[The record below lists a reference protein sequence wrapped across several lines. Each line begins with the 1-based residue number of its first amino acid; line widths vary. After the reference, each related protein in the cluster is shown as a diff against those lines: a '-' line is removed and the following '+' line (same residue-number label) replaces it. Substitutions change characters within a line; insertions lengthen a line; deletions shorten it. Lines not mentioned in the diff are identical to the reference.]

1 MQVDLEFYDIF
12 DYYHIPFW
20 QKTWF
25 IVSTCIIAFI
35 LITIASYVIYTRLH
49 KRKLSAWEWAR
60 KELSALNTNTCTT
73 QADFKK
79 LYYRLTNIIKTYLAR
94 RYDWSTHEKTDDE
107 IINFLEKKKFNADI
121 IIMLKKITDDALW
134 IKFANQSTL
143 KSQADNDIQTVL
155 VMIERTTP
163 TKK

>member
-25 IVSTCIIAFI
+25 IVSASIVIFI
-35 LITIASYVIYTRLH
+35 LITMTAYFVYTRLH
-49 KRKLSAWEWAR
+49 KKKLSPWEWAR
-60 KELSALNTNTCTT
+60 KELARLNTDACTT
-73 QADFKK
+73 QADYKK
-79 LYYRLTNIIKTYLAR
+79 LYYQLTNIIKTYLAR
-94 RYDWSTHEKTDDE
+94 RYDWSTHAKTDDE
-107 IINFLEKKKFNADI
+107 IIEFLEKQKFDTDI
-121 IIMLKKITDDALW
+121 IGMLKKITDDALW

-163 TKK
+163 TRK